1 MGLPIPNLDDKT
13 FDEIVKEARSF
24 ISLYSEKWTDHNVHD
39 PGVTFIELFS
49 WLAETYLYQLN
60 RISDA
65 QYLMLLK
72 MVEGTPG
79 EIQPATV
86 DVTFK
91 DVKSSRTL
99 PIDTEIATVKGTQ
112 KLIFKTTKDLT
123 LISTELFKIQ
133 TICGDKVIDQS
144 EANSKKNISFHPF
157 GKEALKDSTLM
168 LGFDNNLPQKEMT
181 ITFDLFEDD
190 LQSVQ
195 YEIDKEGKELSPL
208 LSIDLVW
215 EYYNGDDWKVL
226 TINQDTTFSLNK
238 SGYITFDAPTE
249 DMAKNDH
256 GFWIRS
262 RIIDGSYEIV
272 PVINAILL
280 NTVEVEQIET
290 ATGEALH
297 IDFGDYE
304 QKAFLKKTPVIKGSQ
319 VIKAK
324 NSKGEWQEWKEEDDF
339 ELSGPDDFHY
349 TLDADGGE
357 VTFGNGLNGSSLD
370 PSQEVVVEHYQTTAG
385 EMGNVPTGKQFG
397 IENDGFGDI
406 IGTNYKKSKNG
417 KAAESIEEAILRAK
431 KDFRPVHY
439 RAITSKDFETL
450 ALSTPGV
457 KVAKV
462 KVIPNYNPEFPCL
475 FIPEAVTV
483 VVIPYVRKDTVLPIP
498 SEEFMKN
505 VQDYLQ
511 TKRLITTNIYVI
523 APKYVEVSI
532 RCKVHLKKRSS
543 TQATKKRVEEALK
556 TFLDPLYGGTN
567 EDGWSIGRAVFLSE
581 IYQVIDGVEGVNY
594 ATQVTMEAAG
604 HTQEGDKVELDKFET
619 LYSGQ
624 HHIQIVES

>member
-1 MGLPIPNLDDKT
+1 MGLPIPNLDDKN

-24 ISLYSEKWTDHNVHD
+24 ISLYSEKWTDHNAHD
-39 PGVTFIELFS
+39 PGITFIELFS

-65 QYLMLLK
+65 QYLTLLK
-72 MVEGTPG
+72 MVEGTPKG
-79 EIQPATV
+79 VQPATV

-91 DVKSSRTL
+91 NIKSIQVL
-99 PIDTEIATVKGTQ
+99 PADIEIATVKGTQ

-144 EANSKKNISFHPF
+144 EANSKEDISFHPF

-195 YEIDKEGKELSPL
+195 YKIDKEGKELSPL
-208 LSIDLVW
+208 LSINLAW

-238 SGYITFDAPTE
+238 SGYITFDAPT
-249 DMAKNDH
+249 DMAKKDH
-256 GFWIRS
+256 GFWIRG
-262 RIIDGSYEIV
+262 RIKDGSYEIV
-272 PVINAILL
+272 PVINQILL

-290 ATGEALH
+290 ITDEALR
-297 IDFGDYE
+297 IDFGHYE
-304 QKAFLKKTPVIKGSQ
+304 QKAFLKKTPILKGSQ

-324 NSKGEWQEWKEEDDF
+324 NSKSEWQEWKEKDNFD
-339 ELSGPDDFHY
+339 LSGPDDFHY
-349 TLDADGGE
+349 TLDTDNGE
-357 VTFGNGLNGSSLD
+357 VTFGNGLNGSSVD
-370 PSQEVVVEHYQTTAG
+370 SSQQIVAEKYEATAG

-397 IENDGFGDI
+397 IESNGFGGI
-406 IGTNYKKSKNG
+406 IGINLKKSKNG
-417 KAAESIEEAILRAK
+417 KAAESTEEAMLRVK
-431 KDFRPVHY
+431 KDFSTVY

-450 ALSTPGV
+450 ALSTPGI
-457 KVAKV
+457 KVAKA
-462 KVIPNYNPEFPCL
+462 KVLPNYNPEFPCL

-483 VVIPYVRKDTVLPIP
+483 VVMPYVRNDTVLPIP
-498 SEEFMKN
+498 SEAFMKN

-511 TKRLITTNIYVI
+511 TKRLVTTNIYVI
-523 APKYVEVSI
+523 APKYVEISVY
-532 RCKVHLKKRSS
+532 CKVHLKRRSS
-543 TQATKKRVEEALK
+543 AIAVKKRVEEALK
-556 TFLDPLYGGTN
+556 TFLDPLYGGVN
-567 EDGWSIGRAVFLSE
+567 DNGWSIGRAVFLSE
-581 IYQVIDGVEGVNY
+581 IYQVIDAVEGVDY
-594 ATQVTMEAAG
+594 ATQVTMEAEG

-619 LYSGQ
+619 PYLGQ